1 MGVKSA
7 GLSNRKVWIDQAAG
21 AAAPGGFVTS
31 GEDPKFLEAP
41 PEPPAGPPA
50 GPSELNFSI

>member
-41 PEPPAGPPA
+41 PEPPAGP
-50 GPSELNFSI
+50 SELNFSI